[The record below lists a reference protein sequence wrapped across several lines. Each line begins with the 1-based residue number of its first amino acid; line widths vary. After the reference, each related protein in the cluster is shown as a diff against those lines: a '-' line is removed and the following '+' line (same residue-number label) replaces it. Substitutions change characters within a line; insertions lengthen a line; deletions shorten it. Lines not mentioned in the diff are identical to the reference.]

1 MRSHLQKGKRKGTLM
16 KCPLNL
22 SVKGE
27 VRKRGHLDDHPPRI
41 AAGRW
46 IIPAFCG
53 TIVQDSIS
61 KHSNF
66 C

>member
-53 TIVQDSIS
+53 MIV
-61 KHSNF
+61 
-66 C
+66 